1 MGAVKRAAA
10 VLLLLLAGCSS
21 FDRDFEAAGAASADP
36 LVGRWEG
43 SWTSDDTGHTGDL
56 RCLITKE
63 GAGEYSARY
72 HATYGFCIIT
82 FTFEYTLPT
91 TAVALD
97 QAWTLRGSALLRNW
111 IAGGLY
117 EYEARVEGDEYVASY
132 RASFDRGI
140 FRMKRVR

>member
-1 MGAVKRAAA
+1 MKKAA
-10 VLLLLLAGCSS
+10 VVSLLLLAGCSS
-21 FDRDFEAAGAASADP
+21 FDRDFEDYVAKDSADS

-56 RCLITKE
+56 RCIITKE

-72 HATYGFCIIT
+72 HATYGFCLFV

-91 TAVALD
+91 TAVAREK
-97 QAWTLRGSALLRNW
+97 AWELRGSALLRNW